1 VIKMGVS
8 VWQIILVVAVVLIVF
23 GVGRLPK
30 VMGDLGQGVKNFKK
44 GLNEETIEDK
54 SSNKDDDQKS

>member
-1 VIKMGVS
+1 MGVS

>member
-1 VIKMGVS
+1 MGVS

-44 GLNEETIEDK
+44 GLNEETVEDK
-54 SSNKDDDQKS
+54 SSNKDDELKS